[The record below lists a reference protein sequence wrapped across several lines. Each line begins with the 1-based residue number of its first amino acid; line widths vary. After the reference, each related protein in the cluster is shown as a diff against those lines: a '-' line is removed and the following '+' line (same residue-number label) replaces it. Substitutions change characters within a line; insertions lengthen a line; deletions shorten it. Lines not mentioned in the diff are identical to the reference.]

1 MYPTLFPSD
10 NITASLGLGKL
21 TETLSCIVSE
31 EVNGDYSL
39 ELRYPIKGER
49 YEALLNGG
57 TIQVI
62 SPTYVSGNA
71 TPRMNRQ
78 WFDIYKHS
86 IPIDG
91 VVTFYANH
99 VSRRLTM
106 GVFHGT
112 QVDGNHIAYVWGT
125 DASPSAPYNGMDFL
139 FSSRTNPAS
148 GYVMDEPDTKSPMA
162 VLIGGENSLV
172 SNYGGEFAFNCD
184 PNVVMRCNVYYI
196 DRRGANRGV
205 EIRHGFNLTDLEK
218 TKDYSGTYNAVVP
231 YWEDSDGNRV
241 FANGFLVQSDP
252 PQTPVRAVPL
262 NCSSWYDTQPTSEQL
277 ISTAQNHLANHTPWV
292 EAETLTVD
300 FINGAEIDPHGA
312 DIALGDTVHVYWQDG
327 RVDALLRV
335 MSYKY
340 DVLAERYSE
349 LKLGT
354 QQTQFVAVTGAE
366 SYSGATGGG
375 SSGGGLPS
383 GGTQG
388 QALFK
393 NSSADGDAIWSDLPK
408 PMMLLWTFDGNTF
421 AAQTVELD
429 LSEYD
434 MVLIRVHAEPRGGAY
449 PNIGDDVFCRV
460 GESRRLICNAQYFHT
475 NASSSSY
482 WLSRLATVTTTGI
495 TFSKEYSINIT
506 NNARSSNNT
515 FCIPYEIYG
524 IKTGS
529 ALEV

>member
-125 DASPSAPYNGMDFL
+125 DASPSAPYNGMDFRL
-139 FSSRTNPAS
+139 FTHTPAI
-148 GYVMDEPDTKSPMA
+148 GHVMDEPDTKSPLA
-162 VLIGGENSLV
+162 VLIGAENSLV

-184 PNVVMRCNVYYI
+184 PNIVMRCNVYYI

-231 YWEDSDGNRV
+231 YWEDSEGNRV

-252 PQTPVRAVPL
+252 PQTPIRAVPL

-300 FINGAEIDPHGA
+300 FINGAEIGPHGA

-375 SSGGGLPS
+375 GGGGGVPD
-383 GGTQG
+383 GGTTG
-388 QALFK
+388 QVLTK
-393 NSSADGDAIWSDLPK
+393 NSDANQDTVWKGFSVVNETVAVPNANAIEKTFTVAGNGIVWATCSIEAAAGSSDYGSAI
-408 PMMLLWTFDGNTF
+408 
-421 AAQTVELD
+421 
-429 LSEYD
+429 SEVYLNGTK
-434 MVLIRVHAEPRGGAY
+434 MSVGI
-449 PNIGDDVFCRV
+449 CR
-460 GESRRLICNAQYFHT
+460 
-475 NASSSSY
+475 
-482 WLSRLATVTTTGI
+482 
-495 TFSKEYSINIT
+495 T
-506 NNARSSNNT
+506 NNANT
-515 FCIPYEIYG
+515 QAIASC
-524 IKTGS
+524 TTA
-529 ALEV
+529 ALPVVDGDKIRMYNMCTKAGTRTLYRNLLCFGCTVS